1 MNCVRHLLVALAL
14 VLVTAGSAEAKL
26 VVGNVVL
33 HDASKTRE
41 ETVRSLARLEL
52 GSPVDYGVLQAT
64 QERLEASDLFE
75 SADAWVDLPRE
86 EATRKMYLD
95 EGTEPVDVHVRLK
108 EKQSWFA
115 VPMGSLGAGDMAI
128 GAAFADVNL
137 AGRGTQLLFAG
148 QYGES
153 KTYLVA
159 GVRQPQLPGA
169 PIALSLSGVWRL
181 EDFNFYENHR
191 KVLTVPTRILGV
203 EAQGGWVA
211 TPNLRLMVG
220 ILYNRHSTFGPKF
233 VDPTVPT
240 PAYNTGSGNVVVGQ
254 FLLQYDDTSAPQG
267 LRRGTRFSLR
277 NEISDGAL
285 GSDFDYLKVD
295 LKLELFGQ
303 WWKTYPSLALH
314 FLTNHPTSQRGV
326 PLTQLLRAGGN
337 ELRGFNTWEFR
348 GDTILTLQLEEQMP
362 VFTDLKVPLTS
373 VKFNLAAAVFA
384 DGGVILE
391 RQKGAGTGATTVG
404 QNKVGL
410 HAGVGVGVRVVLP
423 GIAIPALKADFA
435 YGIDVKD
442 FAFTLSIAGGGIN

>member
-1 MNCVRHLLVALAL
+1 MARAFTALLAAALAL
-14 VLVTAGSAEAKL
+14 ASPGRAQARLVLDEL
-26 VVGNVVL
+26 VL

-41 ETVRSLARLEL
+41 ETVRSLARLAP
-52 GSPVDYGVLQAT
+52 GSPVDFAVLEAT
-64 QERLEASDLFE
+64 EARLVASDLFE
-75 SADAWVDLPRE
+75 NATAWVEMPRE
-86 EATRKMYLD
+86 DAARKMYLE

-108 EKQSWFA
+108 EKQTWFA

-137 AGRGTQLLFAG
+137 AGRGTQLLVAG

-153 KTYLVA
+153 KSYVVA

-169 PIALSLSGVWRL
+169 PVALSLSGVWRL
-181 EDFNFYENHR
+181 EDFSFFENHR
-191 KVLTVPTRILGV
+191 KVLSVPTRLLGV

-220 ILYNRHSTFGPKF
+220 VLYNRHTAFAPKF
-233 VDPTVPT
+233 VDPTAPA
-240 PAYNTGSGNVVVGQ
+240 PAYNARSGNVVVGQ

-277 NEISDGAL
+277 NEISDGAW

-303 WWKTYPSLALH
+303 WWRTYPSLALH

-326 PLTQLLRAGGN
+326 PLTQLLRAGGSG
-337 ELRGFNTWEFR
+337 LRGFNTWEFR
-348 GDTILTLQLEEQMP
+348 GDTILTLQLEEQVP
-362 VFTDLKVPLTS
+362 VFTDLEVPLTS
-373 VKFNLAAAVFA
+373 VRFNLAAAVFA

-391 RQKGAGTGATTVG
+391 RHAGATTGAPTLG
-404 QNKVGL
+404 QSKVGL

-423 GIAIPALKADFA
+423 GIAIPAVKADVA
-435 YGIDVKD
+435 YGIDVRD
-442 FAFTLSIAGGGIN
+442 FAFTLSIAGGGVN